1 MSQASSSQPE
11 CTKRGKNWAAE
22 EDEQLCRSWLHV
34 SKDSVKGTDQQ
45 KGDFWK
51 AIKAHAET
59 FLPSFANRP
68 CDGLRQR
75 FGSISHQVSKTHSTV
90 TLQRESDGEVVT
102 GDKDAPPPQHQGIT
116 STPSR
121 PIGQKRAK
129 AMQVQAA
136 DPWIVIQ
143 NEMKRKND
151 LLEKYTNAVQR
162 SIDLKI
168 ILASSEGLDS
178 ISKQLLLN
186 EKQKLLVSHHADMTE
201 EIIEEIIEEET
212 IPSSPNQLEARSFEY
227 LNIE

>member
-1 MSQASSSQPE
+1 M
-11 CTKRGKNWAAE
+11 
-22 EDEQLCRSWLHV
+22 
-34 SKDSVKGTDQQ
+34 
-45 KGDFWK
+45 
-51 AIKAHAET
+51 
-59 FLPSFANRP
+59 
-68 CDGLRQR
+68 
-75 FGSISHQVSKTHSTV
+75 
-90 TLQRESDGEVVT
+90 VT

>member
-1 MSQASSSQPE
+1 M
-11 CTKRGKNWAAE
+11 
-22 EDEQLCRSWLHV
+22 
-34 SKDSVKGTDQQ
+34 
-45 KGDFWK
+45 
-51 AIKAHAET
+51 
-59 FLPSFANRP
+59 
-68 CDGLRQR
+68 
-75 FGSISHQVSKTHSTV
+75 
-90 TLQRESDGEVVT
+90 VT
-102 GDKDAPPPQHQGIT
+102 GDTDAPPPQHQGIT
-116 STPSR
+116 STPSSR